1 MVGDSLYRSSS
12 FRLSDGRR
20 GLDDSCIR
28 RLRSVLLSRLDFWDN
43 PGLGVSRDFFCDA
56 VDSVVRLSGLS
67 NFLFCPSFQ
76 FAGENTGYMSRIR
89 ILPEA
94 VANRIAA
101 GEVVE
106 RPASVVKELLENA
119 LDAGAKTIRVEVEA
133 GGKRMIRIIDDGHGM
148 SHDDALLAFERHAT
162 SKLRSAD
169 DLLSIP
175 TLGFRGEALPTIA
188 AVSRLLLET
197 RAEEDAEG
205 TRVEFAGGKLVNVKP
220 AGLPAGTTVSVADLF
235 YSVPARRKF
244 LKSDTTELGHIASLV
259 THYALANPGRQFV
272 LTTPTQQIVDCSP
285 VERLA
290 ERVYQ
295 LFGKQSFDEL
305 IEIPVVSAA
314 FRAAITEP
322 ELEPAEEKARLTVYG
337 FTSRPE
343 IQRPNRNGIYI
354 FVNRRLV
361 RDRLILHAIHE
372 AYRNILPSNVFP
384 ATLLFLEMPYDEV
397 DVNVH
402 PAKIEVRFRRS
413 QFVHD
418 FTRDAIRQ
426 ALMSARPIASFAA
439 AAAASGALQNANTS
453 AASLSNAPSMDP
465 TAPSIVPRAIIPAME
480 EIGLGS
486 GVGSDGGFDLT
497 SAPLQPIEQRFVF
510 PAGPESLVES
520 SAAFGAPSLA
530 SEPPAPNWAANFAA
544 GNGSAP
550 ATLPHPDQIADLK
563 PLGQVSSSFI
573 VAVNGEGLWLVDQHV
588 AHERV
593 LFEQHLEA
601 RRAGKVES
609 QRMLMP
615 MILELSPRQLVIYEK
630 IAEELSANGFEVE
643 LMGPRSVA
651 IQAAPAGITG
661 SDAEKLLT
669 EILDGIEREN
679 AAISIETLQAKIAA
693 STACHAAI
701 KVNMPLDQTKMEWL
715 LAALAKTDC
724 PMSCPHGR
732 PVVLRYSIKEIEKAF
747 HRI

>member
-1 MVGDSLYRSSS
+1 
-12 FRLSDGRR
+12 
-20 GLDDSCIR
+20 
-28 RLRSVLLSRLDFWDN
+28 
-43 PGLGVSRDFFCDA
+43 
-56 VDSVVRLSGLS
+56 
-67 NFLFCPSFQ
+67 
-76 FAGENTGYMSRIR
+76 MSRIR

-133 GGKRMIRIIDDGHGM
+133 GGKRIIRVIDDGYGM

-169 DLLSIP
+169 DLLSIA

-205 TRVEFAGGKLVNVKP
+205 TRVEFAGGKLVNVKS
-220 AGLPAGTTVSVADLF
+220 AGLPTGTTVSVADLF

-244 LKSDTTELGHIASLV
+244 LKSETTELGHIASLV
-259 THYALANPGRQFV
+259 THYALANPGRQFI

-295 LFGKQSFDEL
+295 LFGKQSLDEL

-322 ELEPAEEKARLTVYG
+322 ELEQSEEKARLTVYG

-343 IQRPNRNGIYI
+343 VQRPNRNGIYI

-361 RDRLILHAIHE
+361 RDRLILHAVNE
-372 AYRNILPSNVFP
+372 AYRNIHPGSVFP

-439 AAAASGALQNANTS
+439 AAAASGAAPQNAS
-453 AASLSNAPSMDP
+453 AAGASLSAAASLDPSAPSVIP
-465 TAPSIVPRAIIPAME
+465 HAIIPAME

-497 SAPLQPIEQRFVF
+497 GAPLQPIEQRFAF
-510 PAGPESLVES
+510 PAGPESSIES
-520 SAAFGAPSLA
+520 GAAFGAPSLDN
-530 SEPPAPNWAANFAA
+530 ERPAPNWAANFA
-544 GNGSAP
+544 GSNGDAP

-573 VAVNGEGLWLVDQHV
+573 VAVNAEGLWLVDQHV

-615 MILELSPRQLVIYEK
+615 LILELSPRQLVIYEK

-643 LMGPRSVA
+643 PMGPRSVA

-661 SDAEKLLT
+661 GDAEKLLT

>member
-1 MVGDSLYRSSS
+1 
-12 FRLSDGRR
+12 
-20 GLDDSCIR
+20 
-28 RLRSVLLSRLDFWDN
+28 
-43 PGLGVSRDFFCDA
+43 
-56 VDSVVRLSGLS
+56 
-67 NFLFCPSFQ
+67 
-76 FAGENTGYMSRIR
+76 MSRIR

-94 VANRIAA
+94 VANKIAA

-119 LDAGAKTIRVEVEA
+119 IDAGATRIRIEVEA
-133 GGKRMIRIIDDGHGM
+133 GGKRMIRVIDDGHGM
-148 SHDDALLAFERHAT
+148 THDDALLAFERHAT
-162 SKLRSAD
+162 SKLKSAD
-169 DLLSIP
+169 DLTSIA

-188 AVSRLLLET
+188 AVSRLVLET
-197 RAEEDAEG
+197 RDAAEAEG
-205 TRVEFAGGKLVNVKP
+205 TRIEFVGGKLINVKP
-220 AGLPAGTTVSVADLF
+220 AGLPAGTTISVGDIF

-244 LKSDTTELGHIASLV
+244 LKSETTELGHIASLV
-259 THYALANPGRQFV
+259 THYSLANPDKQFV
-272 LTTPTQQIVDCSP
+272 LATPTQDIINCP
-285 VERLA
+285 PAEKLA
-290 ERVYQ
+290 DRVYQ
-295 LFGKQSFDEL
+295 LFGRQALDEL
-305 IEIPVVSAA
+305 VEITPQTAA

-322 ELEPAEEKARLTVYG
+322 ALDPDEEKSSLTVTG

-343 IQRPNRNGIYI
+343 IQRTNRNGIYI

-402 PAKIEVRFRRS
+402 PAKIEVRFRRAN
-413 QFVHD
+413 FVHD

-426 ALMSARPIASFAA
+426 TLMSARSVASFAA
-439 AAAASGALQNANTS
+439 AATAHPQVPPGTAALTGNYSVPPAQPSSNWSGP
-453 AASLSNAPSMDP
+453 SN
-465 TAPSIVPRAIIPAME
+465 IGVPRAIIPALE
-480 EIGLGS
+480 ETGLGS

-497 SAPLQPIEQRFVF
+497 SAPLQPIEQRFSFDSGSAPAMPVPPSDVL
-510 PAGPESLVES
+510 PAG
-520 SAAFGAPSLA
+520 
-530 SEPPAPNWAANFAA
+530 NWAANLASSTIDTPAA
-544 GNGSAP
+544 
-550 ATLPHPDQIADLK
+550 LPRPDQIMDLK

-573 VAVNGEGLWLVDQHV
+573 VAVNGEGLWIVDQHV

-601 RRAGKVES
+601 RRAGKVEA

-615 MILELSPRQLVIYEK
+615 LVIDLSPRQIVVYEK
-630 IAEELSANGFEVE
+630 IAEELSANGYEVE
-643 LMGPRSVA
+643 LIGRKSVA
-651 IQAAPAGITG
+651 IQAVPAGIV
-661 SDAEKLLT
+661 SADAEKLLT
-669 EILDGIEREN
+669 ELLDGLEREN
-679 AAISIETLQAKIAA
+679 AAISIDTLQAKIAA

-701 KVNMPLDQTKMEWL
+701 KINMRLEQSKMEWL
-715 LAALAKTDC
+715 LDALAKTDC

>member
-1 MVGDSLYRSSS
+1 
-12 FRLSDGRR
+12 
-20 GLDDSCIR
+20 
-28 RLRSVLLSRLDFWDN
+28 
-43 PGLGVSRDFFCDA
+43 
-56 VDSVVRLSGLS
+56 
-67 NFLFCPSFQ
+67 
-76 FAGENTGYMSRIR
+76 MSRIR
-89 ILPEA
+89 ILPEF
-94 VANRIAA
+94 VANKIAA

-119 LDAGAKTIRVEVEA
+119 LDAGAKTIRVEIES
-133 GGKRMIRIIDDGHGM
+133 GGKRMIRVIDDGHGM
-148 SHDDALLAFERHAT
+148 THDDALLAFERHAT

-169 DLLSIP
+169 DLLSIA

-188 AVSRLLLET
+188 AVSRLLLES
-197 RAEEDAEG
+197 RDAAEAEG
-205 TRVEFAGGKLVNVKP
+205 TRIEFANGKLVSVKP
-220 AGLPAGTTVSVADLF
+220 AGVPAGTTLSVADLF
-235 YSVPARRKF
+235 YSIPARRKF

-259 THYALANPGRQFV
+259 THYALANPDKQFV
-272 LTTPTQQIVDCSP
+272 LSTPTQTIIDCPP
-285 VERLA
+285 VEKLA
-290 ERVYQ
+290 DRVYQ
-295 LFGKQSFDEL
+295 LFGRQALDEL
-305 IEIPVVSAA
+305 VEIPAIAA
-314 FRAAITEP
+314 PFRSAITEP
-322 ELEPAEEKARLTVYG
+322 ALDPEEEKATLTISG

-372 AYRNILPSNVFP
+372 AYRNIHPHAIFP

-418 FTRDAIRQ
+418 ATRDAIRQ
-426 ALMSARPIASFAA
+426 ALIHARPIASFAVA
-439 AAAASGALQNANTS
+439 AGTLAPQQPQNNSSWAGSGASLAPITPAPITS
-453 AASLSNAPSMDP
+453 G
-465 TAPSIVPRAIIPAME
+465 IPRAVIPPME

-486 GVGSDGGFDLT
+486 GVGSDGGFDLS
-497 SAPLQPIEQRFVF
+497 SAPMQPVEQRFSF
-510 PAGPESLVES
+510 EPGS
-520 SAAFGAPSLA
+520 S
-530 SEPPAPNWAANFAA
+530 FAA
-544 GNGSAP
+544 GTATMAAPPSASSNWAGNLASANGDQP
-550 ATLPHPDQIADLK
+550 ASLPHPDQIADLK

-573 VAVNGEGLWLVDQHV
+573 VAVNGQGLWIVDQHV

-615 MILELSPRQLVIYEK
+615 MVVGLSPRQIVTYEK
-630 IAEELSANGFEVE
+630 IAEELAANGFEVE
-643 LMGPRSVA
+643 PMGPRSFA
-651 IQAAPAGITG
+651 IQSMPAGIIS

-701 KVNMPLDQTKMEWL
+701 KINMPLDQAKMEWL
-715 LAALAKTDC
+715 LGALAKTDC

-732 PVVLRYSIKEIEKAF
+732 PVVLRYSVKEIERAF

>member
-1 MVGDSLYRSSS
+1 
-12 FRLSDGRR
+12 
-20 GLDDSCIR
+20 
-28 RLRSVLLSRLDFWDN
+28 
-43 PGLGVSRDFFCDA
+43 
-56 VDSVVRLSGLS
+56 
-67 NFLFCPSFQ
+67 
-76 FAGENTGYMSRIR
+76 MSRIR

-94 VANRIAA
+94 VANKIAA

-119 LDAGAKTIRVEVEA
+119 LDAGAKTIRVEVEV
-133 GGKRMIRIIDDGHGM
+133 GGKRMIRVIDDGHGM

-162 SKLRSAD
+162 SKLKSAD
-169 DLLSIP
+169 DLLSIA

-197 RAEEDAEG
+197 RDETEAEG
-205 TRVEFAGGKLVNVKP
+205 TRIDFAGGKLMGVRP
-220 AGLPAGTTVSVADLF
+220 AGLPAGTTVSVADIF
-235 YSVPARRKF
+235 YCVPARRKF

-259 THYALANPGRQFV
+259 THYALANPGKQFI
-272 LTTPTQQIVDCSP
+272 LTTPTQEIINCP
-285 VERLA
+285 PAEKLA
-290 ERVYQ
+290 DRVYQ
-295 LFGKQSFDEL
+295 LFGRQALEDLVEL
-305 IEIPVVSAA
+305 PAA
-314 FRAAITEP
+314 STPFRAAITEP
-322 ELEPAEEKARLTVYG
+322 ELEPGEENASLTVSG
-337 FTSRPE
+337 FTSRPA
-343 IQRPNRNGIYI
+343 IQRMNRNGIYI

-372 AYRNILPSNVFP
+372 AYRNILPPAVFP
-384 ATLLFLEMPYDEV
+384 ATLLFLEMPYEEV

-439 AAAASGALQNANTS
+439 VAAAAPQTAGAGNGALSGGITP
-453 AASLSNAPSMDP
+453 APVESG
-465 TAPSIVPRAIIPAME
+465 VPRAIIPPME

-486 GVGSDGGFDLT
+486 GVGSDFGSGGGFDLT
-497 SAPLQPIEQRFVF
+497 GAPVRPVEQRIPFTS
-510 PAGPESLVES
+510 GTS
-520 SAAFGAPSLA
+520 FGAGIA
-530 SEPPAPNWAANFAA
+530 PAQVSTVGNWAANLAA
-544 GNGSAP
+544 PSADAP
-550 ATLPHPDQIADLK
+550 ASLPRPEQIADLK
-563 PLGQVSSSFI
+563 PLGQVSASFI
-573 VAVNGEGLWLVDQHV
+573 VAVNGDGLWLVDQHV

-601 RRAGKVES
+601 RRAGKIEA

-615 MILELSPRQLVIYEK
+615 LVIELSPRQIVTFEK
-630 IAEELSANGFEVE
+630 IAEELAANGFEVE
-643 LMGPRSVA
+643 LMGPKSVA
-651 IQAAPAGITG
+651 IQAVPAGVIAP
-661 SDAEKLLT
+661 DAEKLLR

-701 KVNMPLDQTKMEWL
+701 KVNMPLEQAKMEWL
-715 LAALAKTDC
+715 LDALAKTDC

-732 PVVLRYSIKEIEKAF
+732 PVVLRYSLKEIEKAF